1 MNFIIKKKNGFI
13 LLLTMLIIS
22 AMSLIIMSV
31 SLKVFVSRNLI
42 SILNQNHERNI
53 LLSNSISIIQSII
66 SNPKNKNNKSNENEI
81 NNNLNNKD
89 NNNNNEKE
97 TPENKKD
104 KSNEIYKNI
113 FNMIWSDF
121 YKWQKI
127 NLTNENDGINAEISY
142 YLMCED
148 GKIAINNFIK
158 KINKFNKKNKDSDE
172 NKDNLNSN
180 NQKNKNNEST
190 ESKENNDKKYNE
202 KNENSKK
209 NYLKNVNE
217 FFKKIK
223 EKSSA
228 IKYTYSELIE
238 KGNENNDQKTI
249 TSSSEKE
256 FIIEIYKKYESY
268 KNELLPESLWSLFG
282 NLVGE
287 KELYSLKNKTSEKEN
302 DKNSINFKTGD
313 ILSTY
318 NKKTSIFYLCP
329 ALIESFNKG
338 EKFEPTEE
346 NKKKIIENGSKI
358 ITSNNDLKIKDIWTK
373 IYPIPFPD
381 EIFKELKDEE
391 IFSTN
396 KIPNNISAIIE
407 ISQNDFTISALVVFE
422 KNTFFGKNSN
432 INYFVK
438 QIYYL
443 KKE

>member
-1 MNFIIKKKNGFI
+1 MNFIIKKKQNGFI

-22 AMSLIIMSV
+22 AMSLIVMSV

-66 SNPKNKNNKSNENEI
+66 SNPKNKNNKSNENELEK
-81 NNNLNNKD
+81 NLNNNK
-89 NNNNNEKE
+89 NEKE
-97 TPENKKD
+97 TSENKKD
-104 KSNEIYKNI
+104 KSKELYKNI

-127 NLTNENDGINAEISY
+127 NLSNENDGINAEISY

-148 GKIAINNFIK
+148 GKIGINNFIK
-158 KINKFNKKNKDSDE
+158 KINKFNKKNKDNDE

-180 NQKNKNNEST
+180 NQQNKNNESS
-190 ESKENNDKKYNE
+190 ESKENNDKKDNE

-209 NYLKNVNE
+209 NYLKIVNE

-238 KGNENNDQKTI
+238 KGNENSDQKTI
-249 TSSSEKE
+249 SSSSEKE
-256 FIIEIYKKYESY
+256 FITEIYKKYESY

-282 NLVGE
+282 NLVGD

-313 ILSTY
+313 IFSTY

-329 ALIESFNKG
+329 ALIESLNKG
-338 EKFEPTEE
+338 EKFELTEE

-358 ITSNNDLKIKDIWTK
+358 ISSENNSNIKEIWGK

-381 EIFKELKDEE
+381 EAFKELKPEDF
-391 IFSTN
+391 FSIDKT
-396 KIPNNISAIIE
+396 PNNISAIIE
-407 ISQNDFTISALVVFE
+407 ISQNDFTITALVVFE
-422 KNTFFGKNSN
+422 KNAFFGKNSN